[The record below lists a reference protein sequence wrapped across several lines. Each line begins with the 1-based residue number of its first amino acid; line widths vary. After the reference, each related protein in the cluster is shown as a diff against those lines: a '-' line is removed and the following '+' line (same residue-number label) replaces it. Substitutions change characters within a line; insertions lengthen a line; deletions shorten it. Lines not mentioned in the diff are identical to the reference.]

1 MVSRVKDRWLRDI
14 DRKEAEKRI
23 EKYDPRF
30 SRLIEITKEITED
43 AKESVS
49 ECSARKTMK
58 NLINLARLRDDTDY
72 KLAELAN
79 KRAPKEILVAFEY
92 ESEALLDDIDD
103 LIDEFV
109 SRCDCIDP
117 YADHRSPTRRR

>member
-1 MVSRVKDRWLRDI
+1 MVSRVKRPGLHDI

-30 SRLIEITKEITED
+30 SRLLELTKEITED

-58 NLINLARLRDDTDY
+58 NLVDLTRLREDIDH
-72 KLAELAN
+72 KLAELVD
-79 KRAPKEILVAFEY
+79 KRAPEEILVAFEY
-92 ESEALLDDIDD
+92 ESAALLDDIDD
-103 LIDEFV
+103 FIDKFV
-109 SRCDCIDP
+109 LRCDCIDP
-117 YADHRSPTRRR
+117 YADHRSPIRRR

>member
-1 MVSRVKDRWLRDI
+1 MVRRVKDRGLRDI

-43 AKESVS
+43 VKESVS

-58 NLINLARLRDDTDY
+58 NLIDLTRLREDIDH
-72 KLAELAN
+72 KLAELVD
-79 KRAPKEILVAFEY
+79 KRAPEEILMAFEY
-92 ESEALLDDIDD
+92 ESTALLDDIDD
-103 LIDEFV
+103 FIDAFV
-109 SRCDCIDP
+109 LRCDCIDT
-117 YADHRSPTRRR
+117 YADHRSATRRR

>member
-1 MVSRVKDRWLRDI
+1 MVSRVKRPGLRDI

-30 SRLIEITKEITED
+30 SRLLELTKEITED
-43 AKESVS
+43 VKESVS

-58 NLINLARLRDDTDY
+58 NLVDLTRLREDIDH
-72 KLAELAN
+72 KLAELVD
-79 KRAPKEILVAFEY
+79 KRAPEEILMAFEY
-92 ESEALLDDIDD
+92 ESAALLDDIDD
-103 LIDEFV
+103 FIDKFAL
-109 SRCDCIDP
+109 RCDCIDP